1 MLGTFNNWVEIVRRT
16 LAREGIDLG
25 ARLDALGQAAIAS
38 SGNGSRLDPKVSK
51 AIWGVVEDSTADPV
65 FGLSMLRGV
74 DFHDFE
80 DLGVALVASGTAEA
94 AMQRIVRYH
103 GLISDRVAI
112 GLEIGQR
119 VLEVRIEHRDH
130 WRANEF
136 STALITRMLRARF
149 HRSLNPTEVRLGFV
163 NEVGQATYA
172 RYFRCPVAQ
181 GSAVTGLSYDRLAL
195 GRYRAHEA
203 AGMADRFDELLRT
216 RERELASATSTVG
229 AVRHALVSTM
239 GKDPPSLERV
249 AASMHIS
256 ERTLQRRLADEGSSF
271 AQVLDATRRE
281 LADSWLAE
289 RQLSRTEIAYLLGF
303 AQPSSFSRALRRW
316 EGHR

>member
-1 MLGTFNNWVEIVRRT
+1 MLGTFHNWVEIVGRT
-16 LAREGIDLG
+16 LAEEGIDLG
-25 ARLDALGQAAIAS
+25 ARLDELGQGRTVS
-38 SGNGSRLDPKVSK
+38 SAGASRLDPKLSK
-51 AIWGVVEDSTADPV
+51 TIWGVVEDSTGDPV

-94 AMQRIVRYH
+94 AVQRIVRYH
-103 GLISDRVAI
+103 GLISDRVSI

-119 VLEVRIEHRDH
+119 VLEVRIEHLDH

-136 STALITRMLRARF
+136 SAALITRVLRARF
-149 HRSLNPTEVRLGFV
+149 DRSLNPIEVRLGFV
-163 NEVGQATYA
+163 NEAGQATYA

-181 GSAVTGLSYDRLAL
+181 GAAITGLSYDRLAL
-195 GRYRAHEA
+195 GRYRAHES
-203 AGMADRFDELLRT
+203 AGMADRFDELLRA
-216 RERELASATSTVG
+216 RERELARATSTVG

-249 AASMHIS
+249 AASMHVS

-271 AQVLDATRRE
+271 AQILDATRRE
-281 LADSWLAE
+281 LAESWLAE
-289 RQLSRTEIAYLLGF
+289 NQLSRTEIAYLLGF

-316 EGHR
+316 EEHH